1 MIIFFL
7 PAISPHYQKKRI
19 SEFIFTV
26 HVGEKNAFIFYQKK
40 EDGKLDRDHRS
51 KEETL
56 SFGDKKLD

>member
-1 MIIFFL
+1 MFTEGKKAFL
-7 PAISPHYQKKRI
+7 LYQK
-19 SEFIFTV
+19 V
-26 HVGEKNAFIFYQKK
+26 